1 MVDRLDDKFEE
12 NIQAFNDFFETDE
25 KSFSKKL
32 YDYIM
37 DKKLL

>member
-1 MVDRLDDKFEE
+1 MVHRLDDKVEE

-32 YDYIM
+32 
-37 DKKLL
+37 